1 MFICKC
7 DHVWHTILVNCVI
20 VVMCKWFASVCYSID
35 VNDPLALIFLGK
47 VEPLCPVAPLFS
59 LSFSAVSLTL
69 CKLIFQL
76 TVRPSQGGE
85 APRDVTSD
93 SGSIYVSG
101 LTPGVEYT
109 YSVQPVINGHEQ
121 GTPITRRVVTR
132 KINLTLSAFVLIFSF
147 LSHAFRFVLPIPLS
161 FSLIPF
167 LLLWLLFF
175 FFCLQLC
182 LLPLI
187 STWSQT
193 LALENS

>member
-1 MFICKC
+1 MSCNPNPC
-7 DHVWHTILVNCVI
+7 L
-20 VVMCKWFASVCYSID
+20 
-35 VNDPLALIFLGK
+35 
-47 VEPLCPVAPLFS
+47 S
-59 LSFSAVSLTL
+59 LSDSVTL
-69 CKLIFQL
+69 CELIFQL

-109 YSVQPVINGHEQ
+109 YSIQPVINGHEQ

-132 KINLTLSAFVLIFSF
+132 KNNLIITILCHPFVLVFSF
-147 LSHAFRFVLPIPLS
+147 YSMLFHLFLQFLFIFQSYCFLPPLTPLS
-161 FSLIPF
+161 FR
-167 LLLWLLFF
+167 
-175 FFCLQLC
+175 LQLC

-187 STWSQT
+187 STWSLT